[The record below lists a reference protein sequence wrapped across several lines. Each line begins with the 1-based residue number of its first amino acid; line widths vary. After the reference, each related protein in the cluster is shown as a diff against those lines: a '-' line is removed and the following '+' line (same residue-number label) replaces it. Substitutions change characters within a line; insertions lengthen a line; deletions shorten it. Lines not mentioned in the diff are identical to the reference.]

1 MVDVCYNRYVYNEIS
16 GYIGYERVI
25 RNWKIIMRKQKI
37 RLRSSRNRQKKEAL
51 LIWWFQCSRC

>member
-25 RNWKIIMRKQKI
+25 RNWKIIMRKI
-37 RLRSSRNRQKKEAL
+37 GRAHV
-51 LIWWFQCSRC
+51 